1 MLRYV
6 YCTIFNLCTMFYQ
19 YSYARVACVYKRF
32 RADLPPFF
40 FVFLFVSAIVFHSA
54 RDLLV

>member
-1 MLRYV
+1 
-6 YCTIFNLCTMFYQ
+6 MFYQ

-40 FVFLFVSAIVFHSA
+40 FVFLFVSAIVFRSA